1 MPGMERTQQG
11 SRPLRKRISGGF
23 DNHDIHGYMI
33 EGPFPHDR
41 FIVHFKYDF
50 THKHMGTRMTVEEM
64 GLFTVQNGKIVKEEF
79 FATM

>member
-1 MPGMERTQQG
+1 
-11 SRPLRKRISGGF
+11 
-23 DNHDIHGYMI
+23 MI